1 MIHRPTLSRP
11 LLSAPAPGDQAS
23 WCDPTEPRI
32 ARSRG
37 NTGLG
42 AARPAWE
49 HFVNKSR
56 RLMMWRNSDPI
67 RPPLRSGTAAGTT
80 GQRRRLTTGQRLA
93 QALFDRAGPLA
104 RLVRHGETQWSSATF
119 SGSRH
124 TLVIHF
130 AGHDAV
136 EDAETLMTAIT
147 EDAITIPGALI
158 AELTVSAFTQTLLP
172 HPEAEMTVTA
182 LLLDQ

>member
-1 MIHRPTLSRP
+1 MIQHTPTRP
-11 LLSAPAPGDQAS
+11 LPPAPAAGDHAS
-23 WCDPTEPRI
+23 WCDPTDARI
-32 ARSRG
+32 TRTRG
-37 NTGLG
+37 HDGLG

-67 RPPLRSGTAAGTT
+67 RPMPNTTKTTAKTT

-93 QALFDRAGPLA
+93 QALFDLAGPGA
-104 RLVRHGETQWSSATF
+104 RLVRHGETQGSSATF

-124 TLVIHF
+124 TLVIRF
-130 AGHDAV
+130 AGQGAID
-136 EDAETLMTAIT
+136 DAEVLMTAIT
-147 EDAITIPGALI
+147 EDAIAIPGALI
-158 AELTVSAFTQTLLP
+158 AELTVTAFTQTLLP
-172 HPEAEMTVTA
+172 HPEAEMTVAA